1 MIRRVDFWI
10 GTHLFHPPIIWL
22 CQRTGMTQYAFAGY
36 AWLAAIF
43 TLVADMRTGNAGD
56 VVWSVV
62 ISLLAVFN
70 TVLTAINPDMPRR
83 PSFTVR
89 MFIWAVAAIGAVDL
103 LAHYRMTGEVKADWG
118 LAWDAF
124 ALTAEYA
131 KTIATI
137 PPRKRRERAPAGK
150 EAFP

>member
-1 MIRRVDFWI
+1 
-10 GTHLFHPPIIWL
+10 
-22 CQRTGMTQYAFAGY
+22 MTQYAFAGY

-43 TLVADMRTGNAGD
+43 TLVADMRTGSAGD

-70 TVLTAINPDMPRR
+70 IAVTAINPDMPRR

-103 LAHYRMTGEVKADWG
+103 LAHYRTTGVIKADWG

-124 ALTAEYA
+124 APTAEYA

-137 PPRKRRERAPAGK
+137 PPRKPREGASAAK

>member
-1 MIRRVDFWI
+1 
-10 GTHLFHPPIIWL
+10 
-22 CQRTGMTQYAFAGY
+22 MTQYAFAGY